1 MTTGM
6 QFWDFEVWSFI
17 VEFAVLLAGMMVA
30 NMLRRMIKPLRQSLI
45 PSSVIGGFLVLAV
58 SATLRKFGIQIFQ
71 VYTLEI
77 LTYHGLGL
85 GFVALALKTEER
97 IKNKKANIDVFNT
110 GITTVATYLMFGV
123 VGLAITLGLSYVIG
137 NWPAGGML
145 LPMGYGQGPGQ
156 AYNWGNI
163 YQNATDYPP
172 FHGGISF
179 GLGLAAMGFIASGLG
194 GVIYL
199 NIMKAQ
205 GRIKASI
212 LDPESAD
219 GDLSGEYI
227 TKKDEIALTESLD
240 KMTVQIGLVFLTYIA
255 AFILMYAASV
265 GLDAIGGM
273 ASGTVKPII
282 WGFNFLIGTLC
293 AIMLKAVLGYC
304 RKKKI
309 MKREYRNNFMLNRIA
324 GFMFDMM
331 VVASITAIDL
341 SAFSERSF
349 WIPLTLL
356 CIVGAVATYYQIRV
370 ISTKIFPDYPD
381 ESFLA
386 MYGMLTGTV
395 STGII
400 LLREADPGFETPA
413 AMNLVYQQLW
423 AIVFGFPM
431 LLLMGVAPRS
441 TQMTWFVLFMLIV
454 LYIAMMVLLFR
465 SYIFKKNKKPAA

>member
-6 QFWDFEVWSFI
+6 HFWDFEVWSFI
-17 VEFAVLLAGMMVA
+17 IEFAVLLAGMMFA

-45 PSSVIGGFLVLAV
+45 PSSVIGGFLVLGV
-58 SATLRKFGIQIFQ
+58 SALLRNIGIQVFQ

-97 IKNKKANIDVFNT
+97 KKNKKANTDVFNT
-110 GITTVATYLMFGV
+110 GVTVVSSYLLQGV

-137 NWPAGGML
+137 NWAAGGLL
-145 LPMGYGQGPGQ
+145 LPMGFGQGPGQ

-172 FHGGISF
+172 FNGGTSF
-179 GLGLAAMGFIASGLG
+179 GLGIAAMGFIASSMG
-194 GVIYL
+194 GVIFL
-199 NIMKAQ
+199 NIMKAK
-205 GRIKASI
+205 GRIKASV
-212 LDPESAD
+212 LDPETAED
-219 GDLSGEYI
+219 I
-227 TKKDEIALTESLD
+227 TVEHITRKDEIALTESLD

-255 AFILMYAASV
+255 AFVLMYFTSV
-265 GLDAIGGM
+265 GLDHLGGM
-273 ASGTVKPII
+273 FSGTIKPII

-293 AIMLKAVLGYC
+293 AIMLKSILVFC
-304 RKKKI
+304 RKKKYI
-309 MKREYRNNFMLNRIA
+309 KREYRNNFMLNRVA

-331 VVASITAIDL
+331 VVASIAAIDL
-341 SAFSERSF
+341 SAFNERSF

-356 CIVGAVATYYQIRV
+356 CIVGAVATYYQIKV
-370 ISTKIFPDYPD
+370 ISRKIFPDYTD

-386 MYGMLTGTV
+386 LYGMLTGTV

-413 AMNLVYQQLW
+413 AKNLVYQQMW

-431 LLLMGVAPRS
+431 LLLMGIAPQSMQMSWLVLVALV
-441 TQMTWFVLFMLIV
+441 VLF
-454 LYIAMMVLLFR
+454 IAMTVLLFR
-465 SYIFKKNKKPAA
+465 SYIFKRKKPRA

>member
-6 QFWDFEVWSFI
+6 HFWDFEVWSFI
-17 VEFAVLLAGMMVA
+17 IEFAVLLAGLMVA
-30 NMLRRMIKPLRQSLI
+30 NILRRTIKPLRQSLI
-45 PSSVIGGFLVLAV
+45 PSSVIGGFLVLAI
-58 SATLRKFGIQIFQ
+58 SATLRKFGIEIFQ
-71 VYTLEI
+71 VFTLEI

-85 GFVALALKTEER
+85 GFVALALKAEER
-97 IKNKKANIDVFNT
+97 KKNKKANVDVFNT
-110 GITTVATYLMFGV
+110 GITVVSTYLLHGV
-123 VGLAITLGLSYVIG
+123 VGLTITLGLSYVIG
-137 NWPAGGML
+137 NWAAGGML

-179 GLGLAAMGFIASGLG
+179 GLGIAAVGFIASGMG
-194 GVIYL
+194 GVLYL
-199 NIMKAQ
+199 NIMKAK

-212 LDPESAD
+212 LDPDSA
-219 GDLSGEYI
+219 SPEKAVEHI
-227 TKKDEIALTESLD
+227 TRNDEIAVTESLD
-240 KMTVQIGLVFLTYIA
+240 KMTVQIGLVVLTYIA
-255 AFILMYAASV
+255 AFILMYVTSI
-265 GLDAIGGM
+265 GLDAVGGM

-293 AIMLKAVLGYC
+293 AIMLKSILNYC
-304 RKKKI
+304 RKAKI

-324 GFMFDMM
+324 GFMFDLM

-341 SAFSERSF
+341 SAFGERSF

-356 CIVGAVATYYQIRV
+356 CIVGAVATYALIIIVSR
-370 ISTKIFPDYPD
+370 KIFPEYTD
-381 ESFLA
+381 EAFLSL
-386 MYGMLTGTV
+386 YGLLTGTV

-431 LLLMGVAPRS
+431 LLLMGVAPQNI
-441 TQMTWFVLFMLIV
+441 QMSWLVLGCLIV
-454 LYIAMMVLLFR
+454 LFAGMMVLLFR
-465 SYIFKKNKKPAA
+465 SYIFKRKKQIA

>member
-6 QFWDFEVWSFI
+6 NFWDFEVWSFI

-30 NMLRRMIKPLRQSLI
+30 NMLRRLIKPLRRSLI
-45 PSSVIGGFLVLAV
+45 PSSVIGGFLVLGV
-58 SATLRKFGIQIFQ
+58 SATLRSFDIYIFQ
-71 VYTLEI
+71 VFTLEI

-97 IKNKKANIDVFNT
+97 KKSKKANTDVFNT
-110 GITTVATYLMFGV
+110 GVTVVSTYLLHGV

-137 NWPAGGML
+137 NWAAGGML

-179 GLGLAAMGFIASGLG
+179 GLGIAAMGFIASGLG

-199 NIMKAQ
+199 NVMKAK
-205 GRIKASI
+205 GRIKQSI
-212 LDPESAD
+212 LDPESAVEETV
-219 GDLSGEYI
+219 EYI

-240 KMTVQIGLVFLTYIA
+240 KMTVQIGLVFLTYIG
-255 AFILMYAASV
+255 AFVLMYVVSL
-265 GLDAIGGM
+265 GLDGLGGM
-273 ASGTVKPII
+273 FSGTVKPII

-304 RKKKI
+304 RKRKI
-309 MKREYRNNFMLNRIA
+309 VNREYRNNFMLNRIA
-324 GFMFDMM
+324 GFMFDLM

-341 SAFSERSF
+341 SAFGERSF
-349 WIPLTLL
+349 WVPLALL
-356 CIVGAVATYYQIRV
+356 CVVGAVATYYLV
-370 ISTKIFPDYPD
+370 KVVSVKIFPEYTD

-386 MYGMLTGTV
+386 LYGLLTGTV

-400 LLREADPGFETPA
+400 LLREADPSFETPA
-413 AMNLVYQQLW
+413 AKNLVYQQLW

-431 LLLMGVAPRS
+431 LLLMGIAPQSTRMSWLVLAALVILLVA
-441 TQMTWFVLFMLIV
+441 MI
-454 LYIAMMVLLFR
+454 VLLFR
-465 SYIFKKNKKPAA
+465 SYIFKKKKHAAT

>member
-6 QFWDFEVWSFI
+6 NFWDFEVWSFI

-30 NMLRRMIKPLRQSLI
+30 NMLRRLIKPLSRSLI

-58 SATLRKFGIQIFQ
+58 SAILRQFGIQVFQ
-71 VYTLEI
+71 VFTLEI

-97 IKNKKANIDVFNT
+97 VKNKKANTDVFNT
-110 GITTVATYLMFGV
+110 GVTVVSSYLLQGV
-123 VGLAITLGLSYVIG
+123 IGLAVTLGLSYFIG
-137 NWPAGGML
+137 NWAAGGLL

-179 GLGLAAMGFIASGLG
+179 GLGIAAMGFVFSGIG

-199 NIMKAQ
+199 NIMKAK
-205 GRIKASI
+205 GRIKHSI
-212 LDPESAD
+212 LNPEAAD
-219 GDLSGEYI
+219 DGTGEYI

-255 AFILMYAASV
+255 AFVLMYVVSL
-265 GLDAIGGM
+265 GLDHMGGM
-273 ASGTVKPII
+273 LAGTVKPII

-293 AIMLKAVLGYC
+293 AIMLKAVLTFC
-304 RKKKI
+304 RKKQI
-309 MKREYRNNFMLNRIA
+309 IKREYRNNFMLNRVA
-324 GFMFDMM
+324 GFMFDLM
-331 VVASITAIDL
+331 VVASIAAIDL
-341 SAFSERSF
+341 SAFRERSF

-356 CIVGAVATYYQIRV
+356 CAAGAVVTYCQITI
-370 ISTKIFPDYPD
+370 ISKRIFPDYKD
-381 ESFLA
+381 ESFLSL
-386 MYGMLTGTV
+386 YGLLTGTV

-400 LLREADPGFETPA
+400 LLREADPSFDTPA
-413 AMNLVYQQLW
+413 AKNLVYQQLW

-431 LLLMGVAPRS
+431 LLLMGIAPQS
-441 TQMTWFVLFMLIV
+441 LQMTWIV
-454 LYIAMMVLLFR
+454 FAALVLLFVAMTVILFR
-465 SYIFKKNKKPAA
+465 NYIFRRNKNPTL

>member
-6 QFWDFEVWSFI
+6 NFWDLDVWSFI
-17 VEFAVLLAGMMVA
+17 IEFAVLLGGMMFA
-30 NMLRRMIKPLRQSLI
+30 NMLRRLIKPLRQSLI
-45 PSSVIGGFLVLAV
+45 PSSVIGGFLVLGV
-58 SATLRKFGIQIFQ
+58 SAVLRNMGIQVFQ

-97 IKNKKANIDVFNT
+97 RKNKKANTDVFNT
-110 GITTVATYLMFGV
+110 GVTVVSTYLLHGV

-137 NWPAGGML
+137 NWAAGGML

-163 YQNATDYPP
+163 YQTATDYPP
-172 FHGGISF
+172 FNGGVSF
-179 GLGLAAMGFIASGLG
+179 GLGIAAMGFLASSLG

-199 NIMKAQ
+199 NIMKAK
-205 GRIKASI
+205 GRIKPSV
-212 LDPESAD
+212 LDPETAED
-219 GDLSGEYI
+219 I
-227 TKKDEIALTESLD
+227 TVEHITRKDEIALTESLD

-255 AFILMYAASV
+255 AFVLMYFTSM
-265 GLDAIGGM
+265 GLDHLGGM
-273 ASGTVKPII
+273 FSGTVKPII

-293 AIMLKAVLGYC
+293 AIMLKFILVFC
-304 RKKKI
+304 RKKQYV
-309 MKREYRNNFMLNRIA
+309 KREYRNNFMLNRIA
-324 GFMFDMM
+324 GFMFDLM
-331 VVASITAIDL
+331 VVASIAAVDL
-341 SAFSERSF
+341 SAFKERSF

-356 CIVGAVATYYQIRV
+356 CIIGAVATYYQIIIV
-370 ISTKIFPDYPD
+370 SKKIFPEYTD

-386 MYGMLTGTV
+386 LYGMLTGTV

-413 AMNLVYQQLW
+413 AKNLVYQQMW

-431 LLLMGVAPRS
+431 LLLMGIAPQS
-441 TQMTWFVLFMLIV
+441 TQTTWLVLAALVLLFV
-454 LYIAMMVLLFR
+454 AMKVLLFR
-465 SYIFKKNKKPAA
+465 SYIFKKKRLSN

>member
-30 NMLRRMIKPLRQSLI
+30 NMLRRTITPLRQSLI

-58 SATLRKFGIQIFQ
+58 SATLKTFGIHIFQ
-71 VYTLEI
+71 VFTLEI

-85 GFVALALKTEER
+85 GFVALALKAEER
-97 IKNKKANIDVFNT
+97 KKNKKANTDVFNT
-110 GITTVATYLMFGV
+110 GITVVSTYLLHGV
-123 VGLAITLGLSYVIG
+123 VGLTITLGLSYVLG
-137 NWPAGGML
+137 NWAAGGML

-172 FHGGISF
+172 FYGGVSF
-179 GLGLAAMGFIASGLG
+179 GLGIAAMGFIASGMG

-199 NIMKAQ
+199 NIMKRQ

-212 LDPESAD
+212 LDPEAASLD
-219 GDLSGEYI
+219 VTVDHI
-227 TKKDEIALTESLD
+227 TRNDEIAVTESLD
-240 KMTVQIGLVFLTYIA
+240 KMTVQIGLVVLTYIA
-255 AFILMYAASV
+255 AFILMYATSF

-293 AIMLKAVLGYC
+293 AIMLKFVLAFC
-304 RKKKI
+304 RQKKL

-324 GFMFDMM
+324 GFMFDLM

-341 SAFSERSF
+341 SAFGERSF
-349 WIPLTLL
+349 WLPLALL
-356 CIVGAVATYYQIRV
+356 CIVGAVATYFQVKV
-370 ISTKIFPDYPD
+370 ISRMIFPDYTD
-381 ESFLA
+381 EAFLA
-386 MYGMLTGTV
+386 LYGLLTGTV

-431 LLLMGVAPRS
+431 LLLMGVAPRNI
-441 TQMTWFVLFMLIV
+441 QMTWLVWVLLIV
-454 LYIAMMVLLFR
+454 LFIGMMVLLFR
-465 SYIFKKNKKPAA
+465 SYVFKRKAQPV